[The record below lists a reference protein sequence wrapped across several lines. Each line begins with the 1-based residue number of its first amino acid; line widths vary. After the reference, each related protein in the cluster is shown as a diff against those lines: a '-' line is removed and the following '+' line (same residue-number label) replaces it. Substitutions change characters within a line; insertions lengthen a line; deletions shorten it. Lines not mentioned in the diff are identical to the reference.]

1 MWFDDSVA
9 SNAINLVTDFN
20 CNHSVKDY
28 EWFSSESMPEIVIIC
43 DTFSN
48 MLVLIYYLINTHI
61 LVCGIYNL

>member
-20 CNHSVKDY
+20 CDHSVKDY
-28 EWFSSESMPEIVIIC
+28 EWFSSESMPGIVIIC

-61 LVCGIYNL
+61 LVCGICNL